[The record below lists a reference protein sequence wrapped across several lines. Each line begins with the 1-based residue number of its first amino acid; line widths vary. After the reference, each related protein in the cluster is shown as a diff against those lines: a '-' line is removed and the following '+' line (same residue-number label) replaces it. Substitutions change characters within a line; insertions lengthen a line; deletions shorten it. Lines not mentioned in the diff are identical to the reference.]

1 MTTDALTPP
10 FERDE
15 LLDAE
20 SIVGARWWNR
30 ELKDEERKQSRRAA
44 LTMLGVGLVGV
55 GSVGAI
61 AAAASAMDY
70 QFQRQPSL
78 GLQRRFGWSFGAFG
92 ESITFD
98 GRMLTKEGARTSPSG
113 RPEGDPFRGAT
124 QARFMTV
131 TLSWLM
137 IQGMPSTQSLAATC
151 EIPENALW
159 QRNSFRRILE
169 RLGRVQFSAI
179 KSDVFYVIPGDDA
192 WGLTE
197 QDLRGSKF
205 EYLRQI
211 QG

>member
-1 MTTDALTPP
+1 MALSHAIFAMELCFPIDPSSPMHSSLVRLFREHPQYCTAEEKWRFYERVRQILL
-10 FERDE
+10 FELE
-15 LLDAE
+15 K
-20 SIVGARWWNR
+20 ARSGCWDFFN
-30 ELKDEERKQSRRAA
+30 DDDRAK
-44 LTMLGVGLVGV
+44 
-55 GSVGAI
+55 S
-61 AAAASAMDY
+61 DY
-70 QFQRQPSL
+70 DMWCN
-78 GLQRRFGWSFGAFG
+78 G
-92 ESITFD
+92 
-98 GRMLTKEGARTSPSG
+98 MLTKEGARTSPSG

-131 TLSWLM
+131 TIAWLM

-159 QRNSFRRILE
+159 QRSSFRRILE

-197 QDLRGSKF
+197 QDLQASKF